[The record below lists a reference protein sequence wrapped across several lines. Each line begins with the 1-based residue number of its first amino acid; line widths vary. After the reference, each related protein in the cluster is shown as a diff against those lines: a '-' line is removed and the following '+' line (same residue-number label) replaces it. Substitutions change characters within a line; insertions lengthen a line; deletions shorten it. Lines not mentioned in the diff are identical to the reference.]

1 MGDTSDNIPGVPGVG
16 EKTAI
21 NLVKKY
27 KSIDNLYKELEN
39 GTDTERGKLRER
51 LVENKDLAFLSR
63 TLGTINREVPMEEKI
78 DDLKVKEWD
87 KEKVFEKFKELNFN
101 RFIER
106 FSLQAEQ
113 QEKDV
118 SDLVKIEEINL
129 DNISNIIDKIKQ
141 YKELIYLLNKEE
153 IENKDKIIKK
163 DIKAIAI

>member
-1 MGDTSDNIPGVPGVG
+1 
-16 EKTAI
+16 
-21 NLVKKY
+21 
-27 KSIDNLYKELEN
+27 
-39 GTDTERGKLRER
+39 
-51 LVENKDLAFLSR
+51 
-63 TLGTINREVPMEEKI
+63 MEEKI

-163 DIKAIAI
+163 DIKAIAIYIKEENTSYY